1 MDNFTNQ
8 EIKETENTGLSNF
21 TNQVEGT
28 DNDKKGLILIVGA
41 SVAATM
47 AVVAVGS
54 KIKKSIRKKLLA
66 SLAEEE
72 AKEVK
77 PPVVEVEVVEAE
89 VVEEPVKKEPVNK
102 K

>member
-28 DNDKKGLILIVGA
+28 DNDKKGLVLIVGA

-47 AVVAVGS
+47 AVVAIGS

-72 AKEVK
+72 KAVK

-89 VVEEPVKKEPVNK
+89 VVEEPKKEPVK
-102 K
+102 KK

>member
-72 AKEVK
+72 KAVK

-89 VVEEPVKKEPVNK
+89 VVEETPKKEPVK
-102 K
+102 KK

>member
-21 TNQVEGT
+21 TNQVEGA

-66 SLAEEE
+66 ALAEEE
-72 AKEVK
+72 KAVK

-89 VVEEPVKKEPVNK
+89 VVEEPIKKEPVK
-102 K
+102 KK

>member
-8 EIKETENTGLSNF
+8 EIKETENTNTGLSNF
-21 TNQVEGT
+21 TNQVEGA
-28 DNDKKGLILIVGA
+28 DDKKGLILIVGA

-66 SLAEEE
+66 ALAEEE
-72 AKEVK
+72 KAVK

-89 VVEEPVKKEPVNK
+89 VVEEPKKEPVK
-102 K
+102 KK

>member
-28 DNDKKGLILIVGA
+28 DNDKKGLVLIVGA

-47 AVVAVGS
+47 AVVAIGS

-72 AKEVK
+72 KAVK

-89 VVEEPVKKEPVNK
+89 VVEETPKKEPVK
-102 K
+102 KK

>member
-66 SLAEEE
+66 SLAEE
-72 AKEVK
+72 AKEVT
-77 PPVVEVEVVEAE
+77 PVVEVEAE
-89 VVEEPVKKEPVNK
+89 IVEEPIKKEPTK
-102 K
+102 KK

>member
-66 SLAEEE
+66 SLAEE

-89 VVEEPVKKEPVNK
+89 VVEETPKKEPVK
-102 K
+102 KK

>member
-21 TNQVEGT
+21 TNQVEGA
-28 DNDKKGLILIVGA
+28 DDKKGIMLVAGAAVAGTLVLVG
-41 SVAATM
+41 VA
-47 AVVAVGS
+47 S

-66 SLAEEE
+66 SLAEE

-77 PPVVEVEVVEAE
+77 PPVVEVEAEIVE
-89 VVEEPVKKEPVNK
+89 VVEEPIKKEPVK
-102 K
+102 KK

>member
-72 AKEVK
+72 AKAVK

-89 VVEEPVKKEPVNK
+89 VVEEPIKKEPVK
-102 K
+102 KK

>member
-66 SLAEEE
+66 SLAEE
-72 AKEVK
+72 AKEVT
-77 PPVVEVEVVEAE
+77 PVVEVEAEIVE
-89 VVEEPVKKEPVNK
+89 VVEEPIKKEPVK
-102 K
+102 KK

>member
-66 SLAEEE
+66 TLAEE

-89 VVEEPVKKEPVNK
+89 VVEEPIKKEPVK
-102 K
+102 KK

>member
-8 EIKETENTGLSNF
+8 EIKENTNTGLSTF

-66 SLAEEE
+66 TLAEE

-89 VVEEPVKKEPVNK
+89 VVEETPKKEPVK
-102 K
+102 KK

>member
-66 SLAEEE
+66 SLAEE

>member
-66 SLAEEE
+66 TLAEEE
-72 AKEVK
+72 KSVK

-89 VVEEPVKKEPVNK
+89 VVEETPKKEPVK
-102 K
+102 KK

>member
-66 SLAEEE
+66 SLAEE

-77 PPVVEVEVVEAE
+77 PPVVEVEAE
-89 VVEEPVKKEPVNK
+89 IAEIVEEPVKPVK
-102 K
+102 KK

>member
-66 SLAEEE
+66 SLAEE

-89 VVEEPVKKEPVNK
+89 VVEEPIKKEPVK
-102 K
+102 KK

>member
-21 TNQVEGT
+21 TNQVEGA
-28 DNDKKGLILIVGA
+28 DNQKGIMLVAGAAVAGTLVLVG
-41 SVAATM
+41 VA
-47 AVVAVGS
+47 S
-54 KIKKSIRKKLLA
+54 KIKKIVRKKLLA

-72 AKEVK
+72 KAVK

-89 VVEEPVKKEPVNK
+89 VVEETPKKEPVK
-102 K
+102 KK

>member
-28 DNDKKGLILIVGA
+28 DNDKKGIMLVAGAAVAGTLVLVG
-41 SVAATM
+41 VA
-47 AVVAVGS
+47 S

-66 SLAEEE
+66 SLAEE

-77 PPVVEVEVVEAE
+77 PAVEVEVEVVEAE
-89 VVEEPVKKEPVNK
+89 VVEENPKKEPVK
-102 K
+102 KK

>member
-66 SLAEEE
+66 SLAEE

-89 VVEEPVKKEPVNK
+89 VVEEPVKPVK
-102 K
+102 KK

>member
-66 SLAEEE
+66 SLAEE

-77 PPVVEVEVVEAE
+77 PPVVEVEAEIIEAE
-89 VVEEPVKKEPVNK
+89 IVEEPVKPVK
-102 K
+102 KK

>member
-8 EIKETENTGLSNF
+8 EIKETENTNTGLSKF

-72 AKEVK
+72 KAVK

-89 VVEEPVKKEPVNK
+89 VVEEPVNPVKKK
-102 K
+102 

>member
-72 AKEVK
+72 AKAVK
-77 PPVVEVEVVEAE
+77 SPVVEVEVVEAE
-89 VVEEPVKKEPVNK
+89 VVEEPIKKEPVK
-102 K
+102 KK

>member
-8 EIKETENTGLSNF
+8 EIKETENTNTGLSNF
-21 TNQVEGT
+21 TQVEGA
-28 DNDKKGLILIVGA
+28 DDKKGLILIVGA

-66 SLAEEE
+66 SLAEE

-77 PPVVEVEVVEAE
+77 PPVVEVEAEIVE
-89 VVEEPVKKEPVNK
+89 VVEEPIKKEPVK
-102 K
+102 KK

>member
-21 TNQVEGT
+21 TQVEGA

-72 AKEVK
+72 KAVK
-77 PPVVEVEVVEAE
+77 PPVVEVEAEIVE
-89 VVEEPVKKEPVNK
+89 VVEEPIKKEPVK
-102 K
+102 KK

>member
-28 DNDKKGLILIVGA
+28 DNDKKGLILIVGV

-66 SLAEEE
+66 SLAEE

-89 VVEEPVKKEPVNK
+89 VVEEPVKPVK
-102 K
+102 KK

>member
-8 EIKETENTGLSNF
+8 EIKETENTNTGLSNF
-21 TNQVEGT
+21 TQVEGT

-66 SLAEEE
+66 SLAEE

-89 VVEEPVKKEPVNK
+89 VVEEPIKKEPVK
-102 K
+102 KK

>member
-72 AKEVK
+72 KAVK

-89 VVEEPVKKEPVNK
+89 VVEEPIKKEPVK
-102 K
+102 KK